1 MVPHSEAVCHAQF
14 KIWYAIKNN
23 NKYATARHWYEIAA
37 KCRGE
42 VCNFYDISATKSVCL
57 SGPAEP

>member
-1 MVPHSEAVCHAQF
+1 MVPHSEDVCHAPF
-14 KIWYAIKNN
+14 KIRYATKI
-23 NKYATARHWYEIAA
+23 NKYATTRHWYEIAA
-37 KCRGE
+37 KCKGE